1 MTNAILVEA
10 ALGANPQ
17 CWPLPPAESVREL
30 WWRAVAAGGQGR
42 YAGALTDLQTMH
54 REARGPLASLA
65 WSTRASFLRQLGGHD
80 LARTAD
86 GRAWALADDPESK
99 ADSLVGL
106 AADALGVGRFA
117 ASGRFLQLAQRH
129 VEDSGE
135 RRLGVRLAWVSAEL
149 AMVSGAGALSV
160 AHAERGVQLASVLG
174 SARHSVKSNVVH
186 AAALCSAGRYDDSRD
201 VADRTLRMAQDFGL
215 VPLVWALS
223 CLLGD
228 IGSGEYDAVAI
239 AEIRDGAAA
248 TVHDRGGQ
256 WSPR

>member
-1 MTNAILVEA
+1 MTNAILVESA
-10 ALGANPQ
+10 FGSTPQ

-42 YAGALTDLQTMH
+42 YAAALTDLQTLNG
-54 REARGPLASLA
+54 EARGPLASLA

-99 ADSLVGL
+99 ADSLIGL

-117 ASGRFLQLAQRH
+117 ASARLLQRAQPH
-129 VEDSGE
+129 VEDSDE

-149 AMVSGAGALSV
+149 AMVSGAGAVSV
-160 AHAERGVQLASVLG
+160 AHAERGVELATSLG
-174 SARHSVKSNVVH
+174 SARHSVKSNVVQ
-186 AAALCSAGRYDDSRD
+186 AAALCSAGRYDDSRV
-201 VADRTLRMAQDFGL
+201 VADRTLRAARDLGL

-228 IGSGEYDAVAI
+228 IGSGEFDTAAI
-239 AEIRDGAAA
+239 AGIRDRAAA
-248 TVHDRGGQ
+248 TVRDRGGR
-256 WSPR
+256 WAPR